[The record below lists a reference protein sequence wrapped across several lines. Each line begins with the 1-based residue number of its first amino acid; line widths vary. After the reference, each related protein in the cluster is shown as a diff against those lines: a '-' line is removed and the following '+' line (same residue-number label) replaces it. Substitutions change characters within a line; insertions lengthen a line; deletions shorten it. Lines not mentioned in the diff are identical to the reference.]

1 MKKRV
6 RLSNYSI
13 IITIISLGILV
24 VLFFKNLQNGNAWA
38 FYPIGAMCIALCL
51 LALFYMPISIE
62 ANGKELCINRS
73 LWFKKIPM
81 SQIESVRKCEP
92 TMAERRIFGSG
103 GWFGYWGWFSE
114 RALGKYFA
122 FYGRSSEC
130 FLVRL
135 HNGRQYMLGC
145 KDPEEMVEYVS
156 SHLN

>member
-62 ANGKELCINRS
+62 ANGKE
-73 LWFKKIPM
+73 
-81 SQIESVRKCEP
+81 QIGRASCR
-92 TMAERRIFGSG
+92 ER
-103 GWFGYWGWFSE
+103 
-114 RALGKYFA
+114 
-122 FYGRSSEC
+122 
-130 FLVRL
+130 V
-135 HNGRQYMLGC
+135 
-145 KDPEEMVEYVS
+145 
-156 SHLN
+156 